1 MRPEFRCVSARP
13 ATQPDRP
20 IVDAPLAF
28 EIRLCVIVPPRRA
41 AAYAR
46 SWCEKRQAF
55 SVSLESTPGG
65 TMRIPA
71 RQRAFTLIELLVVIA
86 IIAVLVALLLP
97 AVQQA
102 REAARRS
109 QCKNNLKQLGLASHS
124 YHDSFKVFPPGVI
137 ASSGWGWGAMLL
149 PYVDQTSIYNQLNFN
164 FMNVPFDPVQTA
176 LVQSVLPVHLCPSD
190 ANPKPSQWVNGTRSG
205 VRQGASTGQ
214 TYIALSNYNASG
226 GTNDES
232 CTSCFTSDGIFGC
245 NSNTSIANITDG
257 TTSTFLFWERD
268 TQIHGLTGSKPT
280 IEQHMGGQWAGV
292 SAIPVSPATT
302 PACYDSSYQVTVVLG
317 QMRGTWAEI
326 NGNATRDDGRS
337 PSSMHAGGM
346 QACLADGSVR
356 FISENISLATALA
369 LVGIRD
375 KVVLGEF

>member
-1 MRPEFRCVSARP
+1 MRARP
-13 ATQPDRP
+13 CQ
-20 IVDAPLAF
+20 
-28 EIRLCVIVPPRRA
+28 
-41 AAYAR
+41 
-46 SWCEKRQAF
+46 K
-55 SVSLESTPGG
+55 
-65 TMRIPA
+65 
-71 RQRAFTLIELLVVIA
+71 AFTLIELLVVIA

-109 QCKNNLKQLGLASHS
+109 QCKNNLKQLGVAAHN
-124 YHDSFKVFPPGVI
+124 YHDTFKAFPPGMI
-137 ASSGWGWGAMLL
+137 HSSGWGWGAMIL
-149 PYVDQTSIYNQLNFN
+149 PYLDQTNIYNQLNFN
-164 FMNVPFDPVQTA
+164 FMNVPGDPVQTA
-176 LVQSVLPVHLCPSD
+176 LVQTVLPVYLCPSD
-190 ANPKPSQWVNGTRSG
+190 ANPKPSQWSNGTRSG
-205 VRQGASTGQ
+205 VRQGAATTQ

-257 TTSTFLFWERD
+257 TTNTFLFWERD
-268 TQIHGLTGSKPT
+268 SQQHGLTGSKPT
-280 IEQHMGGQWAGV
+280 VEIHMGGQWAGA
-292 SAIPVSPATT
+292 SAIPLPPATT
-302 PACYDSSYQVTVVLG
+302 NPTCYDSSYQVTVILG

-369 LVGIRD
+369 LVGIKD
-375 KVVLGEF
+375 KIVLGEF